1 MDSPCKVGTSWFSF
15 PIPAKTNS
23 PLQAQNTMERD
34 GFIKHR
40 QRVKLIY
47 NHMYVV
53 PVGWVKE
60 GGRYPGSPQL
70 LARFV

>member
-1 MDSPCKVGTSWFSF
+1 
-15 PIPAKTNS
+15 
-23 PLQAQNTMERD
+23 MERD